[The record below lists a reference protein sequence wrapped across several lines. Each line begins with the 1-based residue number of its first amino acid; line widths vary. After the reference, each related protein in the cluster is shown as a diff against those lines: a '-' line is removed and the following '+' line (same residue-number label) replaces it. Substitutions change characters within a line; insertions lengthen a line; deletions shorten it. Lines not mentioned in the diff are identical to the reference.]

1 MNWDAIGA
9 VGEILGALGVFG
21 SLAYLGSQ
29 IRDNTRGLGAA
40 SLESVLDGPRDRWL
54 LPLATSG
61 ETTEIWS
68 KGLSSLDYLDDN
80 EKRRFWFLMTEQY
93 FQMQQCMHLHDR
105 GLIPRV
111 DHDAWLEW
119 TAALTRTPG
128 GGEIWLQIQTLITP
142 TIAKLVNDHLE
153 VHPDPPSVL
162 ELMPVFQY
170 RPRDADA
177 QAEML

>member
-21 SLAYLGSQ
+21 SLLYLGFQ
-29 IRDNTRGLGAA
+29 IRDNTRSLGAT
-40 SLESVLDGPRDRWL
+40 SLKEVLDGPRDRWL
-54 LPLATSG
+54 LPLAMNG
-61 ETTEIWS
+61 DAAEIWS

-93 FQMQQCMHLHDR
+93 FQMQQTMHLHER
-105 GLIPRV
+105 GLIPQV
-111 DHDAWLEW
+111 DYDAWLEW
-119 TAALTRTPG
+119 TVALTRTPG

-153 VHPDPPSVL
+153 VHPDGPSVL
-162 ELMPVFQY
+162 ELMPVFRY
-170 RPRDADA
+170 DASRDVDS
-177 QAEML
+177 